1 MSNQV
6 DKNDNNLGIITD
18 SSDNFLGFIIDNSN
32 NITTKKTSTDEN
44 AQQEQRPV
52 LTSNLIHL
60 KDAETSL
67 EEGVKIESNYRGRG
81 RWYSSTIS
89 RVNANG
95 TFDIKYDDGDRE
107 QGVER
112 KLIRLKD
119 GYVTRS
125 WYSRP
130 KNKNPIV
137 DSDDDSS
144 IDNEEISKYSNES
157 LVQSRIA
164 ALPVITNIYN
174 TGSNALATLSEFKK
188 DDGYETNSGS
198 EMGNEQWDKMIKETE
213 ISNEERNRRR
223 RPYVKEE
230 RRNRLY
236 DKLLSDYQETSD
248 SSDGYRH
255 ISKSMLMGILSQ
267 IDIPRY
273 EIDEIKKY
281 VNDVFTTNLVTL
293 TSTHLDMIGSYL
305 NSQKMIYT
313 ESSYY
318 TSTWLNYL
326 MIPTIIISAGAS
338 VISGIEDQI
347 PHAPLIISCITAFSA
362 FLLSVINYL
371 KLDAASEAHK
381 ISAHQY
387 DKLHSHI
394 MFFSGKSLL
403 FSPASFNFNTR
414 ASREAKKKLE
424 ANKTVRNMLDDERS
438 KSNTA
443 IENIKKEYK
452 LERASLD
459 KEIQSLKEEYSLL
472 ENQLN
477 NEKNKI
483 RRKEMHDILIRQD
496 SSKAKLETLDN
507 NYQKDREAE
516 SKKIDRF
523 YEDLRQLRTEQE
535 EEALIQLNS
544 EETKLQEDLMND
556 ILKEIDDVQKKINE
570 IKETNQ
576 FEVPK
581 TIRNRYPTAYNINVF
596 SLIKMIEG
604 YKFILTIKLWIY
616 RNQKRQ
622 MRYYIEKCCSIIE
635 EFNLKRGVK
644 SMIEEEIVRFRAL
657 KNQYND
663 KINIIYESMVAI
675 SVAYI
680 EIDGMLQSE
689 FEQGETK
696 KFLGP
701 LYYIFPCLLRL
712 FHDLSWYDTTLIKHV
727 YMSAGETRKKL
738 SHLDTKSRSRIK
750 NFLYSNAD
758 EMV

>member
-1 MSNQV
+1 MTNQV
-6 DKNDNNLGIITD
+6 DSSNNNLGVITD
-18 SSDNFLGFIIDNSN
+18 SSNNNLGFIIDSSN
-32 NITTKKTSTDEN
+32 NTTSDTIQPDINSILKKTSSYKDMMADET
-44 AQQEQRPV
+44 PV
-52 LTSNLIHL
+52 NIRYE
-60 KDAETSL
+60 KKK
-67 EEGVKIESNYRGRG
+67 KIS
-81 RWYSSTIS
+81 
-89 RVNANG
+89 
-95 TFDIKYDDGDRE
+95 
-107 QGVER
+107 
-112 KLIRLKD
+112 
-119 GYVTRS
+119 
-125 WYSRP
+125 
-130 KNKNPIV
+130 KNKPDS
-137 DSDDDSS
+137 DSDDDST
-144 IDNEEISKYSNES
+144 DKEIIEQTNTTKMGIFHN
-157 LVQSRIA
+157 
-164 ALPVITNIYN
+164 ITNN
-174 TGSNALATLSEFKK
+174 FTSKSNSSNSLSEYKNDK
-188 DDGYETNSGS
+188 YIPYELDGYETNSGS
-198 EMGNEQWDKMIKETE
+198 EMGNEQWNKIIKESENT
-213 ISNEERNRRR
+213 ISMSNEVRNKRRTR
-223 RPYVKEE
+223 GARGSNPSKE
-230 RRNRLY
+230 Y
-236 DKLLSDYQETSD
+236 DPAMDNIVFRDDETE
-248 SSDGYRH
+248 SSDTQHKH
-255 ISKSMLMGILSQ
+255 ISKSMLMGILTQ
-267 IDIPRY
+267 LDIPRY

-281 VNDVFTTNLVTL
+281 INDVFTTNLVTL

-313 ESSYY
+313 EASYY

-326 MIPTIIISAGAS
+326 MIPTIVISAGAS

-414 ASREAKKKLE
+414 ASREAKKMLE
-424 ANKTVRNMLDDERS
+424 ANKTVRNI
-438 KSNTA
+438 
-443 IENIKKEYK
+443 IEGKKNHSMATIESIKKEYK
-452 LERASLD
+452 LERTSLN
-459 KEIQSLKEEYSLL
+459 KEIQSLQEEYSLL
-472 ENQLN
+472 ENRYN
-477 NEKNKI
+477 NEQNEIYK
-483 RRKEMHDILIRQD
+483 KEMHDILIKQD
-496 SSKAKLETLDN
+496 SGKSKLDTLDD
-507 NYQKDREAE
+507 NYKKDRQAE
-516 SKKIDRF
+516 NKKIDEF
-523 YEDLRQLRTEQE
+523 YDNLKKLKNEQE

-581 TIRNRYPTAYNINVF
+581 TIRNRYPTAYSINVF

-622 MRYYIEKCCSIIE
+622 MRYYIEKCCNIIE
-635 EFNLKRGVK
+635 ANNLKKGVK
-644 SMIEEEIVRFRAL
+644 GMIEEEITRFRSL
-657 KNQYND
+657 KSQYNE
-663 KINIIYESMVAI
+663 KINVIYESMVAI

-680 EIDGMLQSE
+680 EIDGILQSE

-701 LYYIFPCLLRL
+701 IYYIFPCILRL
-712 FHDLSWYDTTLIKHV
+712 FHDVNWYDTTLINHV

-738 SHLDTKSRSRIK
+738 SHLDSKHRSRLK
-750 NFLYSNAD
+750 QLLYNND

>member
-1 MSNQV
+1 MINQV
-6 DKNDNNLGIITD
+6 DNSNNNLGIITD
-18 SSDNFLGFIIDNSN
+18 NSNNFLGYIIDNSN
-32 NITTKKTSTDEN
+32 NITMEKEISNDTPVSYSTTQTKSEVEHAEK
-44 AQQEQRPV
+44 EQRP
-52 LTSNLIHL
+52 LS
-60 KDAETSL
+60 
-67 EEGVKIESNYRGRG
+67 
-81 RWYSSTIS
+81 
-89 RVNANG
+89 
-95 TFDIKYDDGDRE
+95 
-107 QGVER
+107 
-112 KLIRLKD
+112 KLN
-119 GYVTRS
+119 S
-125 WYSRP
+125 WYSRT
-130 KNKNPIV
+130 KKKNPMV

-144 IDNEEISKYSNES
+144 IDNEEISKYSKEN
-157 LVQSRIA
+157 LFQSRIA
-164 ALPVITNIYN
+164 ALPVITSNYN
-174 TGSNALATLSEFKK
+174 AGSNALATLSEYKK
-188 DDGYETNSGS
+188 DNGYETNSGS

-213 ISNEERNRRR
+213 TSNEEKNRKGRPSNGSRR
-223 RPYVKEE
+223 KKF
-230 RRNRLY
+230 Y
-236 DKLLSDYQETSD
+236 DKILNDYEDTTDTSD
-248 SSDGYRH
+248 MQTS
-255 ISKSMLMGILSQ
+255 ITKSMLMGILSQ
-267 IDIPRY
+267 LDIPRY
-273 EIDEIKKY
+273 EIDDIKKY

-326 MIPTIIISAGAS
+326 MIPTIVISAGAS
-338 VISGIEDQI
+338 VISGIEDSI

-424 ANKTVRNMLDDERS
+424 ANKTVRNMLEDERV
-438 KSNTA
+438 KSNTT
-443 IENIKKEYK
+443 IESIKKEYK

-459 KEIQSLKEEYSLL
+459 KEIQALKEEYSLVQ
-472 ENQLN
+472 NQIA
-477 NEKNKI
+477 NETNELI
-483 RRKEMHDILIRQD
+483 RKERMHDILIRQD

-507 NYQKDREAE
+507 NYRKDREAE

-523 YEDLRQLRTEQE
+523 YEDLKQLRTEQE
-535 EEALIQLNS
+535 EEAMIQLNS

-581 TIRNRYPTAYNINVF
+581 TIRNRYPTAYSINVF

-622 MRYYIEKCCSIIE
+622 MRYYIEKCCSILQNY
-635 EFNLKRGVK
+635 NLKRGVK
-644 SMIEEEIVRFRAL
+644 PMIEEEITRFRSL
-657 KNQYND
+657 KTQYND
-663 KINIIYESMVAI
+663 KINVIYESMVAI

-680 EIDGMLQSE
+680 EIDGILQSE

-701 LYYIFPCLLRL
+701 IYYIFPCILRF
-712 FHDLSWYDTTLIKHV
+712 FHDLSWYDTTLINHV

-738 SHLDTKSRSRIK
+738 SQLDTKSRSRIK
-750 NFLYSNAD
+750 QFLYSND